1 MDVLLSMDDVS
12 LRAFLHRALPRLG
25 CRPLDRP
32 CGVMPAAVIVDAGP
46 RLLVL
51 DARSAGVRQLHKPF
65 LIEELREAL
74 RAA

>member
-25 CRPLDRP
+25 FRALDRP
-32 CGVMPAAVIVDAGP
+32 AGVMPAAVIVDAGP

-51 DARSAGVRQLHKPF
+51 HGEGRVRPLDKPF
-65 LIEELREAL
+65 LIDDLRRAL
-74 RAA
+74 RPV